1 MSRGARLRTALTG
14 AVLAS
19 LVAVPA
25 LAITQVAE
33 GDPGR
38 PRVSVDVWINKEEGG
53 VYQPGENMQVFFRSN
68 ANAYV
73 LVYNIDTE
81 GYIHLIYPYGP
92 SDPPRVE
99 GGQSYRIPARHD
111 PYDLVADGP
120 PGMEFVVAVAS
131 RYPFRDLPWFLE
143 PGVADA
149 SDQPRSD
156 DELDS
161 GVIVGDPY
169 VGMERLNRRIL
180 PPSGEEDS
188 DANETYFYI
197 NRRVDYP
204 RYVCADCHYQA
215 FGFDPY
221 LSACPVVE
229 IRVDATWVHYA
240 PVRVGVARPRY
251 YYWVRSGAPDRY
263 RQWKDR
269 WSSLDGAPALR
280 SRFVLEPSPKLI
292 RYREQNGRR
301 VPPEF
306 QNLRR
311 NRPGRLWQGRD
322 EVLRLWQDQ
331 RRNRDNVAPPFRQ
344 YQGQGRGDQPPGFWQ
359 RGAPPR
365 DNSGSGDRRRYDSP
379 PPQQE
384 PQRQREQ
391 QYRER
396 QDQDQRQR
404 QEQHQER
411 QRDHVQPQ
419 DKGHGNGGGQGGN
432 DHGGGNG
439 RGGGNDHGGG
449 NGHGGGNDH
458 GDGNDHGG
466 GNGGG
471 RWRDR

>member
-1 MSRGARLRTALTG
+1 MTRGARLSAALAG
-14 AVLAS
+14 AILAA

-25 LAITQVAE
+25 LAVTQVSQS
-33 GDPGR
+33 GDPR
-38 PRVSVDVWINKEEGG
+38 SRVSVDVWINKEEGG

-68 ANAYV
+68 ADAYV

-92 SDPPRVE
+92 SDPLRVD

-131 RYPFRDLPWFLE
+131 RYPFRDLPWFLT

-180 PPSGEEDS
+180 PPAGEEDS

-197 NRRVDYP
+197 DRRVEYP

-251 YYWVRSGAPDRY
+251 YYWVRSSAPDRY

-269 WSSLDGAPALR
+269 WSSLDGSPALR
-280 SRFVLEPSPKLI
+280 SRFVLEPSQKLM
-292 RYREQNGRR
+292 RYREQGGRR

-311 NRPGRLWQGRD
+311 DRPGRLWQGRD
-322 EVLRLWQDQ
+322 EVLRLWGDQ
-331 RRNRDNVAPPFRQ
+331 QRNRGQVAPPYRLYQ
-344 YQGQGRGDQPPGFWQ
+344 GQGQGRGQQPPGFWQ

-365 DNSGSGDRRRYDSP
+365 DDGQRRREDVSP
-379 PPQQE
+379 DQHNQDQRNQGQQRQQQYQDQ
-384 PQRQREQ
+384 QRQRERQ
-391 QYRER
+391 QQE
-396 QDQDQRQR
+396 QHDQRQ
-404 QEQHQER
+404 QQDHG
-411 QRDHVQPQ
+411 RDRGDHGDRGRPQ
-419 DKGHGNGGGQGGN
+419 QQDRGHDRGNGGDQ
-432 DHGGGNG
+432 
-439 RGGGNDHGGG
+439 GG
-449 NGHGGGNDH
+449 NGHGGW
-458 GDGNDHGG
+458 NDHGG
-466 GNGGG
+466 GGG

>member
-1 MSRGARLRTALTG
+1 MIRGARLGAALTG
-14 AVLAS
+14 ALLAA

-25 LAITQVAE
+25 LAVTHVSQS
-33 GDPGR
+33 GDPKA
-38 PRVSVDVWINKEEGG
+38 RVAVDVWINKEEGG

-68 ANAYV
+68 ADAYV

-81 GYIHLIYPYGP
+81 GYIHLVYPYGP

-99 GGQSYRIPARHD
+99 AGQSYRIPARHD

-143 PGVADA
+143 PGAADA

-169 VGMERLNRRIL
+169 VGIERLNRRIL
-180 PPSGEEDS
+180 PPAGDEDS

-197 NRRVDYP
+197 DRRVEYP

-251 YYWVRSGAPDRY
+251 YYWVRSTAPDRY

-269 WSSLDGAPALR
+269 WSSLDTAPTLR
-280 SRFVLEPSPKLI
+280 SRFVLEPSAKLM
-292 RYREQNGRR
+292 RYQQQGGRR
-301 VPPEF
+301 AVPPEF

-331 RRNRDNVAPPFRQ
+331 QRTRGQVAPPFRQ
-344 YQGQGRGDQPPGFWQ
+344 FQGQNRNQQPPGFWQ
-359 RGAPPR
+359 RSAPP
-365 DNSGSGDRRRYDSP
+365 SGPRERSRNESP
-379 PPQQE
+379 SPQQYQDQ
-384 PQRQREQ
+384 QRAREQ
-391 QYRER
+391 QYQE
-396 QDQDQRQR
+396 QRQR
-404 QEQHQER
+404 QQQQQDKSRDRER
-411 QRDHVQPQ
+411 VQPQ
-419 DKGHGNGGGQGGN
+419 DKGRDHGDGGHGGNGRGGN

-439 RGGGNDHGGG
+439 Q
-449 NGHGGGNDH
+449 
-458 GDGNDHGG
+458 
-466 GNGGG
+466 GGG

>member
-1 MSRGARLRTALTG
+1 MRGARVGAALTG
-14 AVLAS
+14 ALFAA

-25 LAITQVAE
+25 LAVTQVAQS
-33 GDPGR
+33 GDPR
-38 PRVSVDVWINKEEGG
+38 ARVAVDVWINKEEGG

-68 ANAYV
+68 ADAYV

-81 GYIHLIYPYGP
+81 GYIHLVYPYGP

-99 GGQSYRIPARHD
+99 AGQSYRIPARHD

-143 PGVADA
+143 PGAADA

-169 VGMERLNRRIL
+169 VGIERLNRRIL
-180 PPSGEEDS
+180 PPAGDEDS

-197 NRRVDYP
+197 DRRVEYP

-251 YYWVRSGAPDRY
+251 YYWVRSTAPDRY

-280 SRFVLEPSPKLI
+280 SRFVLEPSAKLM
-292 RYREQNGRR
+292 RYQQQGGRR
-301 VPPEF
+301 AAPPEF

-331 RRNRDNVAPPFRQ
+331 QQRSRGQVAPPFRQ
-344 YQGQGRGDQPPGFWQ
+344 FQGQNRNQQPPGFWQ
-359 RGAPPR
+359 RSAPPSGPR
-365 DNSGSGDRRRYDSP
+365 DPSRNESP
-379 PPQQE
+379 SPQQYQDQ
-384 PQRQREQ
+384 QRAREQ
-391 QYRER
+391 QHQE
-396 QDQDQRQR
+396 QRQR
-404 QEQHQER
+404 QQPQQDRSKDRER
-411 QRDHVQPQ
+411 VQPQ
-419 DKGHGNGGGQGGN
+419 DKGRDHGDGGHGGNGRGGN

-439 RGGGNDHGGG
+439 Q
-449 NGHGGGNDH
+449 
-458 GDGNDHGG
+458 
-466 GNGGG
+466 GGG

>member
-1 MSRGARLRTALTG
+1 VRRGARLSAAVVG

-19 LVAVPA
+19 LLAVPA
-25 LAITQVAE
+25 FAVTQVSQS
-33 GDPGR
+33 GDPR
-38 PRVSVDVWINKEEGG
+38 ARVSVDVWINKEEGG

-68 ANAYV
+68 ADAYV

-99 GGQSYRIPARHD
+99 AGQSYRIPARHD
-111 PYDLVADGP
+111 PYDLVADGH

-131 RYPFRDLPWFLE
+131 RFPFRDLPWFLE
-143 PGVADA
+143 PGAADA

-156 DELDS
+156 DELVS

-180 PPSGEEDS
+180 PPAGEDES

-197 NRRVDYP
+197 DRRVEYP

-221 LSACPVVE
+221 LSVCPVVE

-251 YYWVRSGAPDRY
+251 YYWVRSNAPDRY
-263 RQWKDR
+263 RQWKDH
-269 WSSLDGAPALR
+269 WSSLDGGAALR

-292 RYREQNGRR
+292 RFREQNGRR

-331 RRNRDNVAPPFRQ
+331 QRGGGNVAPPFRQ
-344 YQGQGRGDQPPGFWQ
+344 FQGQSRGDQPPGFWQ
-359 RGAPPR
+359 RGAPR
-365 DNSGSGDRRRYDSP
+365 DGSGQRGREDVSP
-379 PPQQE
+379 Q
-384 PQRQREQ
+384 
-391 QYRER
+391 
-396 QDQDQRQR
+396 QRQR
-404 QEQHQER
+404 QYQDQQR
-411 QRDHVQPQ
+411 QQYQDQQRQRQNQDQQRQRQQDQRDHPQQRDRGDHGGDRGRPPQ
-419 DKGHGNGGGQGGN
+419 DHGHDQGGGGQGGGGQ
-432 DHGGGNG
+432 GGGG
-439 RGGGNDHGGG
+439 RGWG
-449 NGHGGGNDH
+449 
-458 GDGNDHGG
+458 DHGG

-471 RWRDR
+471 GGRWRDR